1 MKLLSSLMAYQ
12 LTMIN
17 IYGEEFVFTRTKKS
31 EESHEEGLPK
41 FFANKTEPNALN
53 NY

>member
-31 EESHEEGLPK
+31 EESHVEGLPK